1 MKTTPGG
8 AGGKIA
14 VSSVIVR
21 MNRQNP
27 HENSAISYK
36 QF

>member
-14 VSSVIVR
+14 VSSVMLR
-21 MNRQNP
+21 MQRQLP

-36 QF
+36 QI